1 MDKFNTL
8 FYEVATENSRQAFQL
23 LFEEFYS
30 PLCFYACRYLKSS
43 QECEDLIQDVFFDL
57 WDKRHEIAINDSF
70 RSYILACVRNRCL
83 NVIRRKR
90 IKLDFEESMMRDEC
104 SNHDDIEELYSVS
117 ELEHRIKRVLNA
129 LPDNQR
135 TAFMMS
141 RYQNKTYQQI
151 AEEMNVSIKSIE
163 VYIGKALRS
172 MRNELKEYLS
182 LIIFLLPII

>member
-1 MDKFNTL
+1 
-8 FYEVATENSRQAFQL
+8 
-23 LFEEFYS
+23 
-30 PLCFYACRYLKSS
+30 
-43 QECEDLIQDVFFDL
+43 
-57 WDKRHEIAINDSF
+57 
-70 RSYILACVRNRCL
+70 
-83 NVIRRKR
+83 
-90 IKLDFEESMMRDEC
+90 MRDEC

-117 ELEHRIKRVLNA
+117 ELENRIKRVLNA